1 MNKFRTKIFAEML
14 RLGTAGLMLLAAAGV
29 ARAQT
34 LPEQTL
40 SVQTSPVQA
49 SSGQTGDD
57 GKLTMR
63 HAVTLAL
70 QNSRDLALARVQ
82 YTVALNQ
89 TSLDRAAF
97 LPNVYTGSGAAY
109 TSGFPS
115 LGGSPPAVFQM
126 NYDQA
131 VFNPALKAQ
140 QQAAEEHA
148 KTMKLEVDRTR
159 DDVIVRTASAYLELA
174 KVRHSLELLRGE
186 QASAEKILSVTQERV
201 QANQELSIEVTRS
214 QLTAARI
221 QERIIKLEGRDEALT
236 QQLRN
241 ITGLPDGAAIEV
253 RPEDP
258 GFETDLQDAQILDL
272 GMHSDRDIQEA
283 ENDRLARQHILHGA
297 KLGYFPTL
305 SVLGQFSVLSKSN
318 NYLDFYKKFERNNG
332 SVGIQLTIPIFSS
345 KTRATIALAKSELS
359 ASELALGNKRQQVR
373 LDLLQKQRNV
383 RELDATREVARLDLK
398 LSQESLQLLQAK
410 FDEGRANLRDM
421 ENARLD
427 ENDKWVAFLDAD
439 FARQQGQ
446 LTLLQAT
453 GQLAKVFQ

>member
-1 MNKFRTKIFAEML
+1 MSKTGTTNL
-14 RLGTAGLMLLAAAGV
+14 RATVRLTFCALALWAAVGS
-29 ARAQT
+29 ARAQS
-34 LPEQTL
+34 Q
-40 SVQTSPVQA
+40 
-49 SSGQTGDD
+49 DD
-57 GKLTMR
+57 GKLTVR

-70 QNSRDLALARVQ
+70 QNSRELALARVQ

-89 TSLDRAAF
+89 TALDRSAF
-97 LPNVYTGSGAAY
+97 RPNLYTGSGAAY

-174 KVRHSLELLRGE
+174 KVRHSLELLRSE
-186 QASAEKILSVTQERV
+186 QASSDKILQVTQERV

-214 QLTAARI
+214 QLTAARV

-236 QQLRN
+236 QQIRN
-241 ITGLPDGAAIEV
+241 LTGMPDGATIEV
-253 RPEDP
+253 QPEDP
-258 GFETDLQDAQILDL
+258 GFEAELQDAQLLDL
-272 GMHSDRDIQEA
+272 GMHSDRDLQEA
-283 ENDRLARQHILHGA
+283 ENDRLARQHILRGA

-318 NYLDFYKKFERNNG
+318 NYLEFYKKFERNNG
-332 SVGIQLTIPIFSS
+332 SVGIQLTIPIFSA
-345 KTRATIALAKSELS
+345 KTRATIELAKSELN
-359 ASELALGNKRQQVR
+359 ASELALGNKRAQVR

-398 LSQESLQLLQAK
+398 LAQESLQLLQAK
-410 FDEGRANLRDM
+410 FDQGRANLRDI

-427 ENDKWVAFLDAD
+427 ESDKWVAFLDAD

>member
-1 MNKFRTKIFAEML
+1 MNNFKTKKFAEML
-14 RLGTAGLMLLAAAGV
+14 SFGSAGLMLLAGAGV

-34 LPEQTL
+34 PPGQTL

-57 GKLTMR
+57 GQMTMR

-221 QERIIKLEGRDEALT
+221 QERVIKLEGRDEALT

>member
-1 MNKFRTKIFAEML
+1 MSKAKTKKIRKVVPFLASAL
-14 RLGTAGLMLLAAAGV
+14 VLLGAVGSV
-29 ARAQT
+29 RAQVA
-34 LPEQTL
+34 PAQT
-40 SVQTSPVQA
+40 V
-49 SSGQTGDD
+49 DN

-70 QNSRDLALARVQ
+70 QNSRDLVLARVQ

-97 LPNVYTGSGAAY
+97 LPNIYTGSGAAY

-131 VFNPALKAQ
+131 IFNPALKAQ

-186 QASAEKILSVTQERV
+186 QASSEKILSVTQERV

-214 QLTAARI
+214 QLTGARI

-241 ITGLPDGAAIEV
+241 ITGLPDGEAIEV
-253 RPEDP
+253 QPEDP

-272 GMHSDRDIQEA
+272 GLHSDRDIQEA

-345 KTRATIALAKSELS
+345 KTRATVALAKSELS

-410 FDEGRANLRDM
+410 FDEGRANLRDI

>member
-1 MNKFRTKIFAEML
+1 MSKAKTKKIRKVVPFLASAL
-14 RLGTAGLMLLAAAGV
+14 VLLGAVGSV
-29 ARAQT
+29 RAQVA
-34 LPEQTL
+34 PAQT
-40 SVQTSPVQA
+40 V
-49 SSGQTGDD
+49 DN

-70 QNSRDLALARVQ
+70 QNSRDLVLARVQ

-131 VFNPALKAQ
+131 IFNPALKAQ

-186 QASAEKILSVTQERV
+186 QASSEKILSVTQERV

-214 QLTAARI
+214 QLTGARI

-241 ITGLPDGAAIEV
+241 ITGLPDGEAIEV
-253 RPEDP
+253 QPEDP
-258 GFETDLQDAQILDL
+258 GFETDLQEAQILDW

-345 KTRATIALAKSELS
+345 KTRATVALAKSELS

-410 FDEGRANLRDM
+410 FDEGRANLRDI

>member
-1 MNKFRTKIFAEML
+1 MSKAKTKKIRKVVPFLASAL
-14 RLGTAGLMLLAAAGV
+14 VLLGAV
-29 ARAQT
+29 SSVRAQVA
-34 LPEQTL
+34 PA
-40 SVQTSPVQA
+40 QA
-49 SSGQTGDD
+49 VDN

-97 LPNVYTGSGAAY
+97 LPNIYTGSGAAY

-131 VFNPALKAQ
+131 IFNPALKAQ

-186 QASAEKILSVTQERV
+186 QASSEKILSVTQERV

-241 ITGLPDGAAIEV
+241 ITGLPDGEAIEV
-253 RPEDP
+253 QPEDP
-258 GFETDLQDAQILDL
+258 GFETDLQDAQILDW

-283 ENDRLARQHILHGA
+283 ENDRLARQHILRGA

-345 KTRATIALAKSELS
+345 KTRATVALAKSELS

-410 FDEGRANLRDM
+410 FDEGRANLRDI

>member
-1 MNKFRTKIFAEML
+1 MNNFKTKKFAGTL
-14 RLGTAGLMLLAAAGV
+14 RFAAAGLLLAV
-29 ARAQT
+29 AGVAPAQT
-34 LPEQTL
+34 PPGQSL
-40 SVQTSPVQA
+40 SVQTSTVQA
-49 SSGQTGDD
+49 SSGQAGDD

>member
-1 MNKFRTKIFAEML
+1 MSKAKTKKIRKVVPFLASAL
-14 RLGTAGLMLLAAAGV
+14 VLLGAV
-29 ARAQT
+29 SSARAQVA
-34 LPEQTL
+34 PAQ
-40 SVQTSPVQA
+40 PV
-49 SSGQTGDD
+49 DN

-131 VFNPALKAQ
+131 IFNPALKAQ

-186 QASAEKILSVTQERV
+186 QASSEKILSVTQERV

-241 ITGLPDGAAIEV
+241 ITGLPDGEAIEV
-253 RPEDP
+253 QPEDP

-272 GMHSDRDIQEA
+272 GLHSDRDIQEA

-345 KTRATIALAKSELS
+345 KTRATVALAKSELS

-410 FDEGRANLRDM
+410 FDEGRANLRDI

>member
-1 MNKFRTKIFAEML
+1 MNKNRSRKLIRAS
-14 RLGTAGLMLLAAAGV
+14 LGVLTLALSSVAARP
-29 ARAQT
+29 AHA
-34 LPEQTL
+34 
-40 SVQTSPVQA
+40 QA
-49 SSGQTGDD
+49 SDD

-70 QNSRDLALARVQ
+70 QNSRDLQLARVQ
-82 YTVALNQ
+82 YNVALNQ
-89 TSLDRAAF
+89 TAVDRAAF
-97 LPNVYTGSGAAY
+97 LPNLYTGSGAAY

-131 VFNPALKAQ
+131 IFDPVLKAQ

-159 DDVIVRTASAYLELA
+159 DDVIVRTATAYLELA

-186 QASAEKILSVTQERV
+186 QASSDKILAVTQERV
-201 QANQELSIEVTRS
+201 QANQELAIEVTRS

-221 QERIIKLEGRDEALT
+221 HEKIVKLEGRDEALT
-236 QQLRN
+236 QQIRN
-241 ITGLPDGAAIEV
+241 LTGLPDGAALEV
-253 RPEDP
+253 QPEDP
-258 GFETDLQDAQILDL
+258 GFDTSLQNDAQVLDL
-272 GMHSDRDIQEA
+272 GMHSDFSLQEA
-283 ENDRLARQHILHGA
+283 ENDRLARQHFLRGA

-332 SVGIQLTIPIFSS
+332 SVGIELKIPIFSA
-345 KTRATIALAKSELS
+345 KTRSNIALAKSQLS
-359 ASELALGNKRQQVR
+359 ASELALGNKREQVR
-373 LDLLQKQRNV
+373 LDLFQKQRTV

-398 LSQESLQLLQAK
+398 LSQESLNLLQAK
-410 FDEGRANLRDM
+410 FDEGRANLRDI

-427 ENDKWVAFLDAD
+427 ESEKWVAFLDAD

>member
-1 MNKFRTKIFAEML
+1 
-14 RLGTAGLMLLAAAGV
+14 
-29 ARAQT
+29 
-34 LPEQTL
+34 
-40 SVQTSPVQA
+40 
-49 SSGQTGDD
+49 
-57 GKLTMR
+57 
-63 HAVTLAL
+63 
-70 QNSRDLALARVQ
+70 
-82 YTVALNQ
+82 
-89 TSLDRAAF
+89 
-97 LPNVYTGSGAAY
+97 
-109 TSGFPS
+109 
-115 LGGSPPAVFQM
+115 M

-131 VFNPALKAQ
+131 IFNPALKAQ

-186 QASAEKILSVTQERV
+186 QASSEKILSVTQERV

-214 QLTAARI
+214 QLTGARI

-241 ITGLPDGAAIEV
+241 ITGLPDGEAIEV
-253 RPEDP
+253 QPEDP

-272 GMHSDRDIQEA
+272 GLHSDRDIQEA

-345 KTRATIALAKSELS
+345 KTRATVALAKSELS

-410 FDEGRANLRDM
+410 FDEGRANLRDI